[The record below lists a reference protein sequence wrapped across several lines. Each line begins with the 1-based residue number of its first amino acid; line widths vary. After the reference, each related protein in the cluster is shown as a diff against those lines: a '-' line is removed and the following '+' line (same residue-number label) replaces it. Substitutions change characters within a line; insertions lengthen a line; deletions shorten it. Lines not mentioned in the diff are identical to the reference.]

1 MTMLI
6 LTRYDNFFVKKI
18 ASDFKAQSL
27 QPRKGTLFIDFSQ
40 GRARFQCPKRAR
52 VQNSAVSGDRMGQ
65 HPTYSAVEFDALQ
78 GGLSVGF

>member
-6 LTRYDNFFVKKI
+6 LTRYDNFFAKKI

-40 GRARFQCPKRAR
+40 GRALF
-52 VQNSAVSGDRMGQ
+52 
-65 HPTYSAVEFDALQ
+65 
-78 GGLSVGF
+78 

>member
-18 ASDFKAQSL
+18 ASDFNTQSL

-40 GRARFQCPKRAR
+40 VRARFQCPKRAR
-52 VQNSAVSGDRMGQ
+52 VQNSAVSGDRLGQ
-65 HPTYSAVEFDALQ
+65 HPVHPCGANDTLQ
-78 GGLSVGF
+78 GVLSVGF